1 MKETRVT
8 LEKKLE
14 HLERNFQNIDHT
26 VAAIINRVRM
36 ELKTLR
42 ARVEELEKQSSTID
56 KPLLSTLA
64 LVDGAFWLS
73 TLSVSAQSYV

>member
-14 HLERNFQNIDHT
+14 HLERSFQNIDHT

-42 ARVEELEKQSSTID
+42 ARVEELEKQSSTIN